1 MRIPR
6 FVRKVLSY
14 GWYFLG
20 GAALV
25 RLGCRLAPVR
35 RGKIVFDNFHGR
47 GFGDH
52 QKYIALELLR
62 RHVGSEI
69 VFFATNPAQAASGAP
84 PGIRFAPY
92 TVLSVLRELATA
104 EVWCSN
110 QSWTD
115 FIAWGLAKTRDQLY
129 VQTFHGSLGIKRI
142 GVDIPAGKLPRLWLR
157 LLRRDAEMIDLLIS
171 NAAWE
176 SEFVY
181 RRRFFG
187 CGRIALVG
195 HPRND
200 VFFGDSGAVRNAVRN
215 RYDLRPDE
223 RLVLYAPTYR
233 AGGGTDALLFDYAS
247 LVDALESRFGG
258 KWRAAVRFHPN
269 WRNRK
274 MVDDL
279 RVINMTDYP
288 DMQDLLVTADALVT
302 DYSSCMFDFMLT
314 RRPVF
319 VYATDCAKYEHD
331 RGFYYPL
338 ADTPFSV
345 AKNEQELVTNVRE
358 FDGERYRARVR
369 EFLEGKGCVE
379 DGRASERVADLIEQ
393 KVTNRR

>member
-1 MRIPR
+1 MRLSGR
-6 FVRKVLSY
+6 VYKVISY
-14 GWYFLG
+14 AWYFSGL
-20 GAALV
+20 AAIV
-25 RLGCRLAPVR
+25 RVVCRRTSVR

-52 QKYIALELLR
+52 QKYIAMELLR

-69 VFFATNPAQAASGAP
+69 VFFATDPVMAAVGAP

-92 TVLSVLRELATA
+92 TVSSVLRELATA
-104 EVWCSN
+104 EVWCTN

-115 FIAWGLAKTRDQLY
+115 FIAWGLAKKSTQTY

-142 GVDIPAGKLPRLWLR
+142 GIDIPSGRKPRLWLR

-171 NAAWE
+171 NATWE

-200 VFFGDSGAVRNAVRN
+200 VFFGDQTATRDIVRA
-215 RYDLRPDE
+215 RYGLKSDE
-223 RLVLYAPTYR
+223 RFVLYAPTYR
-233 AGGGTDALLFDYAS
+233 AGGNTEALLSDYDELAN
-247 LVDALESRFGG
+247 ACQNRFGG
-258 KWRAAVRFHPN
+258 KWCTAVRFHPN

-274 MVDDL
+274 APEGSTALD
-279 RVINMTDYP
+279 MTDYP
-288 DMQDLLVTADALVT
+288 DMQDLLVAADALVT

-319 VYATDCAKYEHD
+319 VYATDIAKYD
-331 RGFYYPL
+331 TSRGFYYPL
-338 ADTPFSV
+338 SETPFPIAHDMS
-345 AKNEQELVTNVRE
+345 ELVLNIVRFNEEQYKERINV
-358 FDGERYRARVR
+358 
-369 EFLEGKGCVE
+369 FLKEKGCVE
-379 DGRASERVADLIEQ
+379 DGQASKRVADLICKLLYED
-393 KVTNRR
+393 N